1 MRQWRD
7 LNSTYA
13 TYEIRIDTCT
23 VRTPVTDARCANAT
37 SSFARPPVAKVATK
51 MKTAFA
57 LVAALAVSADAFA
70 PASSSSFVGRSRS
83 FAANDSALS
92 MAMERTYIMVRLP

>member
-1 MRQWRD
+1 
-7 LNSTYA
+7 
-13 TYEIRIDTCT
+13 
-23 VRTPVTDARCANAT
+23 
-37 SSFARPPVAKVATK
+37 

-70 PASSSSFVGRSRS
+70 PASSSSFVGRSQS

-92 MAMERTYIMVRLP
+92 MAMERTYIMVRRLSWLIGTMFFGIFDRGMIG

>member
-1 MRQWRD
+1 MYVHQSLTHD
-7 LNSTYA
+7 
-13 TYEIRIDTCT
+13 
-23 VRTPVTDARCANAT
+23 ANAKRHQLI
-37 SSFARPPVAKVATK
+37 FAPPPVAKVATK

-92 MAMERTYIMVRLP
+92 MAMERTYIMVRPALIIGTLCSLACLVERR

>member
-1 MRQWRD
+1 
-7 LNSTYA
+7 
-13 TYEIRIDTCT
+13 
-23 VRTPVTDARCANAT
+23 
-37 SSFARPPVAKVATK
+37 

>member
-1 MRQWRD
+1 
-7 LNSTYA
+7 
-13 TYEIRIDTCT
+13 
-23 VRTPVTDARCANAT
+23 
-37 SSFARPPVAKVATK
+37 

-92 MAMERTYIMVRLP
+92 MAMERTYIMVRPAPDYWNTLFSGMFGRETIAMGRGGRTVGSTEGRCYEMLH